1 MGTRHPSLNK
11 PSFTLRDFLA
21 HTIYTQTQKR
31 EREVTPKMVELLEIY
46 LLNLAV
52 TVGMFAVLIFRAWLE
67 LKHFQI
73 LWKEAE
79 SRKTYEMVGRILKAE
94 KELFKDVEGGDELY
108 KLLTQMFNVEKQ
120 A

>member
-1 MGTRHPSLNK
+1 MDGL
-11 PSFTLRDFLA
+11 F
-21 HTIYTQTQKR
+21 
-31 EREVTPKMVELLEIY
+31 EIY

-79 SRKTYEMVGRILKAE
+79 WRKTYEVVGRILKAE
-94 KELFKDVEGGDELY
+94 RDLFTGVEGGDELY
-108 KLLTQMFNVEKQ
+108 KILTEMFKVEEKKP
-120 A
+120 